1 MIERLESIL
10 KRYEEVTA
18 LLSTEEVITDFKKV
32 TKLSKEQSDLKEIV
46 LKYQEYKDTLE
57 HIEEAKS
64 MKNLKN

>member
-46 LKYQEYKDTLE
+46 LKYQ
-57 HIEEAKS
+57 
-64 MKNLKN
+64 